1 MGAIEKKQALLA
13 ARAHGAS
20 AVASEDVATKGTKIT
35 KGDLF
40 AVSEREADELR
51 FRDAKSFDKGL
62 LIRSFAR

>member
-1 MGAIEKKQALLA
+1 
-13 ARAHGAS
+13 
-20 AVASEDVATKGTKIT
+20 VASEDVATKGTKIT